1 LHGAEFTLA
10 PPPRDP
16 LKPPARLRLLL
27 LAAALSAAPGCSF
40 VGSFARSLAKSWER
54 STVLGFL
61 REKYDRNG
69 DGRIDRAEY
78 GRDAEA
84 FARLDRDGD
93 GSIGPEDF
101 DRDLVPPSDLV
112 GPTLLVKTFGPE
124 GANSISLAELERG
137 FARLDRDRNG
147 RFGRE
152 EFESRQYR
160 IAPVFAP
167 DLFPWLVA
175 GIDRDGD
182 GAMSWVE
189 TADFFRR
196 YDRDGN
202 GRLATTERPLPGKP
216 PRVGAISP
224 PEREPAPDFTLA
236 RQAGGEGVTLSSF
249 AGKRP
254 VALVFGSFT

>member
-1 LHGAEFTLA
+1 LHGPHSCLA
-10 PPPRDP
+10 PPPRDS
-16 LKPPARLRLLL
+16 LKPPESLRLLF
-27 LAAALSAAPGCSF
+27 LAAALSATPGCAF
-40 VGSFARSLAKSWER
+40 IGSCARSLARSWER

-69 DGRIDRAEY
+69 DGRIDRDEY

-101 DRDLVPPSDLV
+101 DHDVVPPADLV

-124 GANSISLAELERG
+124 GADSISLAELERG

-152 EFESRQYR
+152 EFGSRQYR

-175 GIDRDGD
+175 GIDGDGD
-182 GAMSWVE
+182 GALSWAE
-189 TADFFRR
+189 TKDFFVR

-216 PRVGAISP
+216 PRVGSIPP

-236 RQAGGEGVTLSSF
+236 RQIGGEAVTLSSF
-249 AGKRP
+249 AGRRP